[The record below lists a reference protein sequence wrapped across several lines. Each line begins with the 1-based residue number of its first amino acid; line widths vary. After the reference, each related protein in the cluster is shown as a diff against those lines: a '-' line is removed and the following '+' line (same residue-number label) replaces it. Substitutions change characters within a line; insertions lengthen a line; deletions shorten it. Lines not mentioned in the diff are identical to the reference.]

1 MLFTNFNI
9 AFEPFRFEN
18 SYEYFAPYYF
28 KKDGGINFTYIG
40 GENYKYF
47 SWDWYRIPKEKKS
60 PQWTEPFFD
69 KDAGDIIMSTYSAP
83 FYKETKGKKEFL
95 GVVTADISL
104 SGLTEILAS
113 LKITP
118 TGFAFLIFK
127 NGTFIFHPQVNFIM
141 NETIF
146 TLAKKLDDSSLKNIG
161 IQMVNGN
168 IDALTNTSLIPGQ
181 KSWVF
186 FHPITTNGW
195 SMSVV
200 IPENDVFAD
209 MHGIT
214 NRVTLI
220 STIGLVFLLIC
231 VIWISRSIT
240 KPIRVLSNVTDEIA
254 VGNLDVPIPAIKTS
268 DEIGRL
274 VDSYIHMRD
283 NMKKYIEEVIHLTAD
298 KERMESELN
307 FAAQVQQGFL
317 PQEHPKYLN
326 YEFGAVTVPAKFVGG
341 NFYDLIPLQKGH
353 LALALGDFSGKG
365 VSQLFTW
372 RNS

>member
-1 MLFTNFNI
+1 M
-9 AFEPFRFEN
+9 A
-18 SYEYFAPYYF
+18 
-28 KKDGGINFTYIG
+28 
-40 GENYKYF
+40 
-47 SWDWYRIPKEKKS
+47 
-60 PQWTEPFFD
+60 
-69 KDAGDIIMSTYSAP
+69 
-83 FYKETKGKKEFL
+83 
-95 GVVTADISL
+95 
-104 SGLTEILAS
+104 
-113 LKITP
+113 
-118 TGFAFLIFK
+118 
-127 NGTFIFHPQVNFIM
+127 
-141 NETIF
+141 
-146 TLAKKLDDSSLKNIG
+146 
-161 IQMVNGN
+161 
-168 IDALTNTSLIPGQ
+168 
-181 KSWVF
+181 
-186 FHPITTNGW
+186 
-195 SMSVV
+195 VV

-254 VGNLDVPIPAIKTS
+254 GCNLDVPIPAIKTS

-283 NMKKYIEEVIHLTAD
+283 NMKKHIEEVIHLTAD

-341 NFYDLIPLQKGH
+341 NFYDLIPLQNGH
-353 LALALGDFSGKG
+353 LGLALGDVSGKG